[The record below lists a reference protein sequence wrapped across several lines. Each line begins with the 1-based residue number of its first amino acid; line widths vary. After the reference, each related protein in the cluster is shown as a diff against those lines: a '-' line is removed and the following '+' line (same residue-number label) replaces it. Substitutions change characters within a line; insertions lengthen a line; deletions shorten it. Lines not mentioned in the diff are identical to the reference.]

1 MTFVA
6 QSISPWQR
14 LNPGNE
20 NRVDTATALYER
32 TRTASAGVFPYGTP
46 AAVRR
51 SDNQPSIPSIP
62 YLQTNP

>member
-32 TRTASAGVFPYGTP
+32 TRTTSAGVLPYGGRTQF
-46 AAVRR
+46 AASRR
-51 SDNQPSIPSIP
+51 DNQPEIP